1 MKYPLPKTIDRLIET
16 AMHEDRVRHD
26 ITTRILV
33 DKKKISQAYIISR
46 QNARLCGV
54 AIVRKIFKKFDP
66 SVRVY
71 AYHKDGDAVNP
82 NEPVIYIQ
90 GPTSAILSCER
101 ITLNFLGHL
110 SGIATLTS
118 AFVEKVKGTKA
129 RILDTRKTTI
139 GFRDLEKYAVRCGG
153 GDNHRRDLSD
163 MVLIKDNHLLS
174 YENQLDIPGT
184 IKSLRKKT
192 GKLIEIEVDT
202 LDQFCEA
209 LNAGPDI
216 ILLDNMTTAQIK
228 KAVFLN
234 KKSGRKILLEASG
247 NVRLDTVSAIAK
259 TGVDRISV
267 GQLTHSAKN
276 VDFSMEFVK

>member
-26 ITTRILV
+26 ITTRYLV
-33 DKKKISQAYIISR
+33 DKKKFSQAYIISR
-46 QNARLCGV
+46 QNARLCGIE
-54 AIVRKIFKKFDP
+54 IVYKIFKKFDP
-66 SVRVY
+66 SARVF

-202 LDQFCEA
+202 LDQFREA

-267 GQLTHSAKN
+267 GQLTHSAKSI
-276 VDFSMEFVK
+276 DFSMEFVK